1 MIRAFLYIFITLM
14 FSSCM
19 EIPRGME
26 EDITIGDK
34 ALFVIN
40 QGNFMYGN
48 ASLSFYDPESQSF
61 ENEIFIRS
69 NGVNLGDVAHSMTI
83 HNGKGY
89 VVVNN
94 SGIIFII
101 DIDNCRIEGAIS
113 NLTSPRFIYFIN
125 STKAYISDLYAGK
138 ISIYDSSEKRI
149 VGEISTEPY
158 KSSENMVSYKD
169 KLFVSCWSGCNKI
182 LVIDTNRD
190 EVIDEIEVEMEPN
203 SMVIDKNGKL
213 WVLCSN
219 SPSLFKIDCESF
231 QIEESL
237 YFEDGKYPHNLSI
250 NNSGDTLYYI
260 NHYICKMDINSTDIH
275 SNQFIT
281 SEGKIFF
288 ALGIDHSNGDIY
300 LSDAIDYVQNGI
312 IYRFSNM
319 GEPIDTLRGGII
331 PGYFCFKTNN

>member
-1 MIRAFLYIFITLM
+1 
-14 FSSCM
+14 M
-19 EIPRGME
+19 EIPHGME
-26 EDITIGDK
+26 EDVKIGDK
-34 ALFVIN
+34 GIFIVN

-48 ASLSFYDPESQSF
+48 ASLSFYDTESQSF

-89 VVVNN
+89 LVVNN

-113 NLTSPRFIYFIN
+113 NLTSPRYIYFTN
-125 STKAYISDLYAGK
+125 PTKAYISDLYAGK
-138 ISIYDSSEKRI
+138 ISIYDSSVKRI

-158 KSSENMVSYKD
+158 KSSENMVCYKD

-190 EVIDEIEVEMEPN
+190 IIIDEIEVEMEPN

-213 WVLCSN
+213 WVLCN
-219 SPSLFKIDCESF
+219 DSPSLFKIDTESL
-231 QIEESL
+231 QIEKHL
-237 YFEDGKYPHNLSI
+237 YFDEDDYPHNLTI
-250 NNSGDTLYYI
+250 NQEGDTIYYI
-260 NHYICKMDINSTDIH
+260 NHYLCKMAIDNSDISN
-275 SNQFIT
+275 NQFIKGN
-281 SEGKIFF
+281 GKNFF
-288 ALGIDHSNGDIY
+288 SLGIDHTNGDIY

-312 IYRFSNM
+312 IYRFSQL
-319 GEPIDTLRGGII
+319 GEPLDTLRGGII
-331 PGYFCFKTNN
+331 PGYFCFKH